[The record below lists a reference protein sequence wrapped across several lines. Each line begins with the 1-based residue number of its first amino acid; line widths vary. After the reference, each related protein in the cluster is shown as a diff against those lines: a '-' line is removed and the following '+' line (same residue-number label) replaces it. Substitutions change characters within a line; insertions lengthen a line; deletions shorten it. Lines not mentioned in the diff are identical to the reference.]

1 MPRRGARPRDPF
13 DPFDGPIDETLD
25 LHGFSVVE
33 ARTHV
38 PTWLAAARRRHPGG
52 LAHLITGKG
61 RGSSAG
67 PVLKGVVR
75 ALLDEATGV
84 VAEST
89 VDHAGGG
96 FLVRLRGR

>member
-38 PTWLAAARRRHPGG
+38 PTWLSAARRRHPGG
-52 LAHLITGKG
+52 LLHLITGKG

-67 PVLKGVVR
+67 PVLKRVVR
-75 ALLDEATGV
+75 AILQGAPEI
-84 VAEST
+84 VAEFAPDS
-89 VDHAGGG
+89 AGGG
-96 FLVRLRGR
+96 FLVRLHGR